1 MLAHARFGALLL
13 IGEIE
18 LELPKAVELAPV
30 LGDGMLQLAPSLY
43 MARLVL
49 AQAQKARVQIV
60 ACLIGA
66 PPPTVTPPTWICLV
80 FRRVI
85 IPPSYLKIL
94 NASIRTRS
102 L

>member
-1 MLAHARFGALLL
+1 MSQPAASSDQISRSVAWTSR
-13 IGEIE
+13 
-18 LELPKAVELAPV
+18 VSV
-30 LGDGMLQLAPSLY
+30 LVMDCT
-43 MARLVL
+43 V
-49 AQAQKARVQIV
+49 
-60 ACLIGA
+60 IGA